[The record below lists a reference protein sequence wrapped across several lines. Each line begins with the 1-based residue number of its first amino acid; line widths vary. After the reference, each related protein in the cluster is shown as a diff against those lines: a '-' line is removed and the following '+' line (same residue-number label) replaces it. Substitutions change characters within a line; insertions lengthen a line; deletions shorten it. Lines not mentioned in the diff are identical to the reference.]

1 MCDSEESDGVKT
13 ERRRH
18 LSRPPSYQK
27 WGGLSMPR
35 RTSDEECEVERF
47 SSSDDSRDNNIEDA
61 FEKGVN
67 KGKASVIGIKGKN

>member
-1 MCDSEESDGVKT
+1 
-13 ERRRH
+13 
-18 LSRPPSYQK
+18 
-27 WGGLSMPR
+27 MPR